1 MFRNILKL
9 SAFDFRPS
17 ILYLWNFDPMF
28 LALGSQKLNWLLTLS
43 SLCVQILLIISRKY
57 MSNFNLNSLLSSIN
71 RTRQCILTFLSLFLH
86 LSLILYLSHSLS
98 TCLLLITLEH
108 THTPLAPIQNPPCL
122 ILPFAFISLHKSVG
136 LCVYI
141 TVSGLVSGLVLGLVS
156 VFLFWYLKC
165 NKLFS

>member
-1 MFRNILKL
+1 MQFWSWYFSAHCLATLMFRNILKL

-71 RTRQCILTFLSLFLH
+71 RTRQCILTFLSLFLP

-98 TCLLLITLEH
+98 TCLLLITHLNTH
-108 THTPLAPIQNPPCL
+108 THTPCPHSKSTMFNPPFCL
-122 ILPFAFISLHKSVG
+122 YFTP
-136 LCVYI
+136 
-141 TVSGLVSGLVLGLVS
+141 
-156 VFLFWYLKC
+156 
-165 NKLFS
+165 